1 MALGTTRQPGYSRR
15 LRYSLFAAYVAAVA
29 AAVAGLLLFVVSII
43 DPSGFGAIRGAAS
56 DATAPV
62 SAGGRAVIRW
72 FGSVGDAV
80 GGYINAGAQNRRLSE
95 EVAASRPKLIEAK
108 ALAHENERL
117 RKLLKLVDRDPAAI
131 ATARIVSSSATSTH
145 RYAILTAGR
154 SNGVRAGLPVRSSE
168 GLVGRIVETGLF
180 SSRAMLILDPASVVP
195 VRRLADGMPAI
206 AAGRGDGTLDI
217 RPLAAARNPF
227 SPKDIFVTSG
237 VGGIYRPGIPV
248 AIALRVDS
256 EGAIGRPFADPDR
269 IDLAVIQD
277 VYVPLEVTPPP
288 AVAVDGD

>member
-15 LRYSLFAAYVAAVA
+15 LRYSLFAAYVIAVA
-29 AAVAGLLLFVVSII
+29 TAAAGLLLFVVSIL
-43 DPSGFGAIRGAAS
+43 DPSGFGAIRGAAG

-62 SAGGRAVIRW
+62 SAGGRSVIRW
-72 FGSVGDAV
+72 FGSVGDGIGA
-80 GGYINAGAQNRRLSE
+80 YINAGSQNRRLNE
-95 EVAASRPKLIEAK
+95 ELAASRPKLIEAE
-108 ALAHENERL
+108 AMARENARLKRLVKLIERE
-117 RKLLKLVDRDPAAI
+117 PGAI

-145 RYAILTAGR
+145 RYAVLTAGR
-154 SNGVRAGLPVRSSE
+154 SSGVRAGLPVRSSE
-168 GLVGRIVETGLF
+168 GLVGRIVETGFF
-180 SSRAMLILDPASVVP
+180 SSRAMMILDPASVVP
-195 VRRLADGMPAI
+195 VRRLTDGMPAI
-206 AAGRGDGTLDI
+206 ATGRGDGTLDI

-227 SPKDIFVTSG
+227 SPKDVFVTSG

-269 IDLAVIQD
+269 IDLAVIQE

-288 AVAVDGD
+288 AVPVSGD